1 MRRKALSYLHFF
13 APCPAKLV
21 CFAPAGQPK
30 EYHGQVT
37 APRPAKRKI
46 LNKSLSALRPC
57 RAAQENK
64 EVKKPAPSGNNHSGG
79 KSDAKVKL

>member
-46 LNKSLSALRPC
+46 FKQKPVRFEALPGSA
-57 RAAQENK
+57 
-64 EVKKPAPSGNNHSGG
+64 G
-79 KSDAKVKL
+79 K